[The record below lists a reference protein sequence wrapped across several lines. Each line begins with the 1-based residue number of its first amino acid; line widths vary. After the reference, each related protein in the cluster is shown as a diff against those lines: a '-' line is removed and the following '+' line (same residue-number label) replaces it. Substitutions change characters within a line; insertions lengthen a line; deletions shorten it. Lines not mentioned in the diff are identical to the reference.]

1 MKVLPDRIEEL
12 FANEIPDGKDRAI
25 LRPISLQT
33 IEGKKTFSQFPK
45 MAGPT
50 ESDLDF
56 VSKEFIDSQLAN
68 IATTKSHTF
77 SLTTDHLSQSYA
89 VLPIRINPSAF
100 GVVRFK
106 VEGSGG
112 FITVGNGVI
121 LTVLTAESCILNW
134 SGYAAMSRA
143 VVGDKVTVIYQGF
156 VASEQVVSSI
166 YTHFTETN
174 VVDNPFQIWEYE
186 GAAA

>member
-68 IATTKSHTF
+68 IATTKSYTF
-77 SLTTDHLSQSYA
+77 SLTTDHLSQGHA
-89 VLPIRINPSAF
+89 VLPIRVNPSAL
-100 GVVRFK
+100 GIVRFK

-112 FITVGNGVI
+112 FITVGGDTTI
-121 LTVLTAESCILNW
+121 TVLTVDNCILDW
-134 SGYAAMSRA
+134 SGYAAMGRA
-143 VVGDKVTVIYQGF
+143 AVGDKITVIYQGF
-156 VASEQVVSSI
+156 VRV
-166 YTHFTETN
+166 
-174 VVDNPFQIWEYE
+174 
-186 GAAA
+186 